1 MKSSRLGKKD
11 RVHRPQAGELRFVT
25 TVVRA
30 IANRYGNKV
39 VAAVAITV
47 FVAIVALSVRVTQ
60 RFRGTEG
67 EPLAGPSS
75 LSPFDGQRAY
85 DDLERI
91 VALGPR
97 PPGSPSAEQTRT
109 IIRGVLDDAGLKF
122 FEHEFEAHTPLGSMR
137 MVNVVGIVEGDQPG
151 IIALSNHYDTKLFSE
166 FEFVGANDGGST
178 TAWMLEMARTLG
190 PRRKGRS
197 VWLIWFDGEEAV
209 KEWSKSDSLYGSRQF
224 VEYLAEQ
231 GKLKDL
237 HVLINV
243 DMIGDCKLG
252 IFRDVGAP
260 GWLMNAIWSKAG
272 ELGLSG
278 HFLARATTADDDHM
292 PFRLAGIPCINL
304 IDFEYGGSPEEHQ
317 RNWHTPNDTIERVCA
332 PSLQAVGDVIYHGLP
347 VIEAYLNA
355 QTGPN

>member
-1 MKSSRLGKKD
+1 MKSSRFGRKNW
-11 RVHRPQAGELRFVT
+11 VHPPKGSEQRTVT
-25 TVVRA
+25 TVARA
-30 IANRYGNKV
+30 IANRYGRRAT
-39 VAAVAITV
+39 AAVAIAVLLTLMAV
-47 FVAIVALSVRVTQ
+47 SVRLTQ
-60 RFRGTEG
+60 GFRGTQEG
-67 EPLAGPSS
+67 SAGELSS
-75 LSPFDGQRAY
+75 RSPFDGQRAF

-97 PPGSPSAEQTRT
+97 PPGSPSAEQTRA
-109 IIRGVLDDAGLKF
+109 IIRGVLESVGLKF
-122 FEHEFEAHTPLGSMR
+122 FEHEFEAHTPLGPTR
-137 MVNVVGIVEGDQPG
+137 MVNVVAIVEGDRPG

-166 FEFVGANDGGST
+166 FAFVGANDGGST
-178 TAWMLEMARTLG
+178 TAWMMEMARALG
-190 PRRKGRS
+190 PNRKGRS

-243 DMIGDCKLG
+243 DMIGDCRLG
-252 IFRDVGAP
+252 VFRDAGAP

-332 PSLQAVGDVIYHGLP
+332 PSLQAVGDVIYHALP